1 MYHCNFSSS
10 YQLDISLVQCALYE
24 NSNPISTSSQ
34 VLFCLLYK
42 HHRHLQTTWKA
53 TLLRIENLPF
63 IHQPNKVARKAGDVQ
78 QLIGDTNQRILYD
91 KHLFL
96 VIFPLALQFSQ
107 IFIFHFHRDN
117 VSKYN
122 NGELF
127 FYCKQL
133 SPILHLQSKGSVR
146 WNSVALWMSSRYNQF
161 LNNKICSFLIWKRC
175 WFTKSRRVCSCVVES
190 RTS

>member
-1 MYHCNFSSS
+1 MLHSAITESIKMNSHRELYCTTA
-10 YQLDISLVQCALYE
+10 ISLQVINSIYPSFNALSMTIVIPYLQAA
-24 NSNPISTSSQ
+24 SH

-53 TLLRIENLPF
+53 ILLTNENLPF
-63 IHQPNKVARKAGDVQ
+63 IHERIKVARKAGDVQ

-122 NGELF
+122 NSELF
-127 FYCKQL
+127 FT
-133 SPILHLQSKGSVR
+133 VN
-146 WNSVALWMSSRYNQF
+146 NSRQF
-161 LNNKICSFLIWKRC
+161 C
-175 WFTKSRRVCSCVVES
+175 T
-190 RTS
+190 

>member
-1 MYHCNFSSS
+1 M
-10 YQLDISLVQCALYE
+10 
-24 NSNPISTSSQ
+24 
-34 VLFCLLYK
+34 
-42 HHRHLQTTWKA
+42 
-53 TLLRIENLPF
+53 PF

-117 VSKYN
+117 VCKNN

-133 SPILHLQSKGSVR
+133 SPILH
-146 WNSVALWMSSRYNQF
+146 
-161 LNNKICSFLIWKRC
+161 
-175 WFTKSRRVCSCVVES
+175 
-190 RTS
+190 

>member
-1 MYHCNFSSS
+1 MLHSAITESIRMNSHRELYFTNAIYLQVINSIYPSFK
-10 YQLDISLVQCALYE
+10 CALSWDIE
-24 NSNPISTSSQ
+24 NRNPICTSSH

-53 TLLRIENLPF
+53 TLLRNENLPF

-117 VSKYN
+117 V
-122 NGELF
+122 
-127 FYCKQL
+127 CKNL
-133 SPILHLQSKGSVR
+133 
-146 WNSVALWMSSRYNQF
+146 
-161 LNNKICSFLIWKRC
+161 
-175 WFTKSRRVCSCVVES
+175 
-190 RTS
+190 

>member
-1 MYHCNFSSS
+1 MQLFLSKCKILAIRKIPFLFRAGNVSFCHNWINKDEFTPWVILLYQCNFSSS
-10 YQLDISLVQCALYE
+10 YQLDISLVQCTLSWDIE
-24 NSNPISTSSQ
+24 NNNPISTSSH

-78 QLIGDTNQRILYD
+78 QLIGDTNQRILWD

-117 VSKYN
+117 VSKN
-122 NGELF
+122 NDGELF

-133 SPILHLQSKGSVR
+133 PPILH
-146 WNSVALWMSSRYNQF
+146 
-161 LNNKICSFLIWKRC
+161 
-175 WFTKSRRVCSCVVES
+175 
-190 RTS
+190 